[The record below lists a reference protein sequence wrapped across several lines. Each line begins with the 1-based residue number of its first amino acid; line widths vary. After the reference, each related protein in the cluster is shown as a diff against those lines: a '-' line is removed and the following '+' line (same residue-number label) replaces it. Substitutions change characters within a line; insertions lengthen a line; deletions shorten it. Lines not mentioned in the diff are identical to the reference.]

1 MCRKKKTDTFL
12 AEIFEDKSEDSGRV
26 CHHFKQSHSSIQPP
40 PAHTNPVIAEK
51 NPDPRLR

>member
-40 PAHTNPVIAEK
+40 PAQTITVIAEK